1 MRCLKKK
8 TSELG
13 EMEKMYFY
21 VINSFLSVMVSVL
34 LKAVTQPLADEARG
48 AQRRDMHKALLKY
61 CLFLTDILSF
71 ALRLPIVA
79 KGNCHAG

>member
-1 MRCLKKK
+1 
-8 TSELG
+8 
-13 EMEKMYFY
+13 MYFY

-61 CLFLTDILSF
+61 CLFLTDILSL